1 MKTICL
7 TLCLSLFSSLIHAA
21 VMPIGLSNNAPAEQ
35 AHHQMTVVDASAQP
49 CHEAASVTRDVS
61 SQKPCHGDSYQ
72 CCLGLV
78 LVPSLGFKPSAA
90 FTEKPVAIYAA
101 LAPQPKSYSIFKPP
115 KS

>member
-1 MKTICL
+1 MKKICL
-7 TLCLSLFSSLIHAA
+7 ALCFSLFASLIHAA

-35 AHHQMTVVDASAQP
+35 AHHQMMAVDASAQP
-49 CHEAASVTRDVS
+49 CHEAASH
-61 SQKPCHGDSYQ
+61 SQDIKSYKPCHSDSYQ

-78 LVPSLGFKPSAA
+78 LVSSSGIKPLAT
-90 FTEKPVAIYAA
+90 FTEKPMAVYAS